1 MAITDSQD
9 DNTLSSFGYKPEL
22 RRTMGSFSSFALA
35 FSMIS
40 VTTTVFTLFPQPFQQ
55 IGGVA
60 IWLWLP
66 CIAGVLLIAAVYGHL
81 AVRLP
86 LTGYAYHWASRLVNP
101 HFGWFTG
108 WNAML
113 CTFCGSAS
121 IAVALGTVFAP
132 TFWDDPSRAN
142 VITLAVGGIVIAVI
156 VNIVSL
162 QLTARVNNIGA
173 SAELFGTVGLTLIL
187 GIGLAFFSNKQG
199 PGVLFQSG
207 SSTGGAVTITAIA
220 TALLLPIWTL
230 AGWEGSADL
239 AEETHDPR
247 KVAPSSM
254 MRAVL
259 ISGITGVATF
269 AIFAMAIPGTISDT
283 VNATNKNPM
292 ISIFEYHFGSAGGF
306 ILQVVAF
313 TGMFSCLLANVTV
326 ATRTCFALSRDNLL
340 PFSKALAKISK
351 KTKVPTRAVLL
362 AGTWATGVTFLSSG
376 IAAQVT
382 GIVSVVL
389 YVTYGLSLLSA
400 YLGTKSQRIPAAQ
413 AGYFDISKYLSLLCV
428 IGMVWC
434 LVVIGAMVLPSAS
447 FPVLRT
453 TVYFELVA
461 ILWWAL
467 VLRKKLNEGESGPL
481 RSTA

>member
-1 MAITDSQD
+1 MANRDTQD
-9 DNTLSSFGYKPEL
+9 DSELASFGYKQEL
-22 RRTMGSFSSFALA
+22 KRTMGSFSSFALA

-60 IWLWLP
+60 IWLWVP
-66 CIAGVLLIAAVYGHL
+66 CIAGVILIAAVYGHL
-81 AVRLP
+81 SVRLP
-86 LTGYAYHWASRLVNP
+86 ITGYAYHWASRLVNP

-132 TFWDDPSRAN
+132 NFWDNPTRAN
-142 VITLAVGGIVIAVI
+142 VITLAVSGIVVAVI
-156 VNIVSL
+156 VNIISL
-162 QLTARVNNIGA
+162 QITARLNNIGA
-173 SAELFGTVGLTLIL
+173 GAELYGTVGLTLIL

-199 PGVLFQSG
+199 PGVLFQVG
-207 SSTGGAVTITAIA
+207 SSTGGVINLTAIA

-247 KVAPSSM
+247 KVAPKAM

-259 ISGITGVATF
+259 VSGVTGLTVF
-269 AIFAMAIPGTISDT
+269 AIFAMAIPGEIAET
-283 VNATNKNPM
+283 VNATDKNPM
-292 ISIFEYHFGSAGGF
+292 IAIFESHFGSAGGF

-313 TGMFSCLLANVTV
+313 SGMFSCLLANVTV
-326 ATRTCFALSRDNLL
+326 ATRTCYALSRDNLL
-340 PFSKALAKISK
+340 PFSKVLARVNGKS
-351 KTKVPTRAVLL
+351 KVPTRAVVL

-389 YVTYGLSLLSA
+389 YVTYGLSLVSA
-400 YLGTKSQRIPAAQ
+400 YIGQRNNRIPTVG
-413 AGYFDISKYLSLLCV
+413 AGYFDISKSLSLLCV
-428 IGMVWC
+428 IGIAWC
-434 LVVIGAMVLPSAS
+434 LVVVAAMVLPSAS

-453 TVYFELVA
+453 TVYFELAAV
-461 ILWWAL
+461 LWWAL
-467 VLRKKLNEGESGPL
+467 FLRGKLNKGEAGPKS
-481 RSTA
+481 R